1 MDPELVIVSRLGSVN
16 PPSSRR
22 RVAIA
27 CQGGGSHTAFTAGVL
42 SRCFD
47 SDVLEN
53 YEFVGLSGTSGGAI
67 CALVAWSTLV
77 RGHPER
83 AAALLERF
91 WSANSASLPVERV
104 VNSMMLWGARVAEQF
119 GAPTLSPY
127 DSFLSAW
134 SLEHLRTMVNSVID
148 FEGLTELAVE
158 DAAPLLLLGSV
169 DVVSGR
175 LRTFNSRQGEVSADA
190 VLASAAIP
198 SMFRAVSMHG
208 GAYWDG
214 LMTQNPPLRGLM
226 DAAPDE
232 LWVIQVNPTSID
244 YEPSTVSEIANRRN
258 ELAGNLALLQE
269 LSSLEIFD
277 ELIARGELK
286 SERVR
291 PVTIRLMEMQRP
303 PSALRWNATSKLN
316 RDPRFIRELITL
328 GTQQAEDFLASIE
341 LERHWQRGDGDSM
354 LDHVARGAT
363 ISVDLPGVQIEAT
376 DDPKAVQDFFTH
388 RLHEL
393 VSLNLTRKRVFRN
406 AVSWE
411 LRVHGPDQL
420 ATAAAEAWFQEGLV
434 TRFRL
439 ALPTH

>member
-1 MDPELVIVSRLGSVN
+1 M
-16 PPSSRR
+16 
-22 RVAIA
+22 
-27 CQGGGSHTAFTAGVL
+27 L
-42 SRCFD
+42 SRCFEE
-47 SDVLEN
+47 DVLKD

-77 RGHPER
+77 REQPTR

-119 GAPTLSPY
+119 GASTLSPY

-148 FEGLTELAVE
+148 FQGLSELATE
-158 DAAPLLLLGSV
+158 PGAPLLLLGSV

-175 LRTFNSRQGEVSADA
+175 LKTFNSRKGEISADA
-190 VLASAAIP
+190 VLSSAAIP
-198 SMFRAVSMHG
+198 SMFRSVSIHG

-214 LMTQNPPLRGLM
+214 LMTQNPPLRELV
-226 DAAPDE
+226 DAGPDE

-286 SERVR
+286 SDRVR
-291 PVTIRLMEMQRP
+291 PVTIRLMEMHRP

-328 GTQQAEDFLASIE
+328 GTEQAEDFLASID
-341 LERHWQRGDGDSM
+341 LERHWQRGDGDAM

-363 ISVDLPGVQIEAT
+363 ISVDLPGTQIAPT
-376 DDPKAVQDFFTH
+376 DDPDDVQNFFTH
-388 RLHEL
+388 QLHEL
-393 VSLNLTRKRVFRN
+393 VSLNLTRKRVFRD
-406 AVSWE
+406 AVTWE
-411 LRVHGPDQL
+411 LRVHGPDHL
-420 ATAAAEAWFQEGLV
+420 ATANAEAWFRDGLV

-439 ALPTH
+439 APPTH